1 MIQNY
6 NINKNNNSNDGC
18 GGCCI
23 FFLLSPIWI
32 AIGGFILQAANLLST
47 LLPYLAIAA
56 VIGLVG
62 YGVFYLKQKRSTC

>member
-6 NINKNNNSNDGC
+6 NINRNTNSNDGC

-23 FFLLSPIWI
+23 FFLLAPIWI
-32 AIGGFILQAANLLST
+32 AIGGFILHAANILSAI
-47 LLPYLAIAA
+47 LPYLAVAA

-62 YGVFYLKQKRSTC
+62 YGVVYLKRR